1 MLFKSEKAPLEV
13 LEVPVVLVKSANA
26 PLAALKLP
34 VVLLKRV
41 PAPVAVL
48 LSPVFARS
56 VPAPT
61 AVLNFPVAVT
71 LSEKKPTPVLYV
83 PVVRLKSAF
92 GPSAVLPPGYP
103 PSGGGLTACADISNE
118 QAISGIKNNRFR
130 KFVDRVVV
138 FMRRSWKIGRD
149 VARQKESSS
158 HRIGLNSVLLH
169 RGHLPALSKGTGFV
183 KFFMY

>member
-1 MLFKSEKAPLEV
+1 M
-13 LEVPVVLVKSANA
+13 VKSANA
-26 PLAALKLP
+26 PLAALKVP

-61 AVLNFPVAVT
+61 AVLNFPVVVT

-92 GPSAVLPPGYP
+92 
-103 PSGGGLTACADISNE
+103 
-118 QAISGIKNNRFR
+118 
-130 KFVDRVVV
+130 
-138 FMRRSWKIGRD
+138 
-149 VARQKESSS
+149 
-158 HRIGLNSVLLH
+158 
-169 RGHLPALSKGTGFV
+169 
-183 KFFMY
+183 